1 MRDGAF
7 GSYRERCECEIR
19 GHAQGFNML
28 IQNSS
33 SWQPAFSDVLEK
45 RYFQYFRYK
54 TVASTN
60 SLMNSRF
67 WDRIVLQVCHVE
79 PAVRHAVLAL
89 SSLHQLSEAR
99 RDDPSVALSHQR
111 YADQHYYQALGAAQS
126 LLQSSG
132 AEDIDRVLITCLVFT
147 CYENVRG
154 NYAASQLHT
163 SSGRSIMAQHRE
175 RLSRLSR
182 RNDLNEIQQLFA
194 RLDIGALAF
203 SPSSSP
209 YPYDIASFYATS
221 PNLIPDAFDTI
232 EDARA
237 PLIDHI
243 RWSLVIRRIDLATV
257 LQDPTLFAL
266 LESDR
271 SKVAEHLTLWS
282 ARFEE
287 LAARDC
293 NASPILIRT
302 LRIWHQLVS
311 IDVVAN
317 WYGSELRYDA
327 HVAQYEHLVSTAEE
341 IIELLAQKPDRGAF
355 SFDLGITIPLFATAE
370 RCRDPHIRRR
380 ALKAMHAGPRQEGTW
395 GPGAALAAE
404 KWVLFEEQGLGH
416 VEKASDIPEWRRI
429 RNMDASINVDSGTAD
444 VVFEVTPS
452 IGHEEELALGFLGST
467 RLDEE
472 GASAPVKPFSMGFG
486 LTMSYS
492 ARFASDPEDLMFMS
506 EDDGTL
512 AAAAA
517 AAVEPL
523 ML

>member
-1 MRDGAF
+1 M
-7 GSYRERCECEIR
+7 
-19 GHAQGFNML
+19 
-28 IQNSS
+28 
-33 SWQPAFSDVLEK
+33 LEK
-45 RYFQYFRYK
+45 RYFQYFRQK

-99 RDDPSVALSHQR
+99 QDPNVALRHQR
-111 YADQHYYQALGAAQS
+111 YADKHYQQALSAAQS
-126 LLQSSG
+126 LLQCSG
-132 AEDIDRVLITCLVFT
+132 PEDIDRVLITCLVFT

-163 SSGRSIMAQHRE
+163 GSGRLIMAQHHE
-175 RLSRLSR
+175 RLRRLSR

-203 SPSSSP
+203 SPSNSR
-209 YPYDIASFYATS
+209 YPYDVASFFATS
-221 PNLIPDAFDTI
+221 PNLVPDAFDTI

-243 RWSLVIRRIDLATV
+243 RWSLIVRRTDLAAV
-257 LQDPTLFAL
+257 LLDPSQFAML
-266 LESDR
+266 DSDR
-271 SKVAEHLTLWS
+271 SKVADHLARWS
-282 ARFEE
+282 SRFEE
-287 LAARDC
+287 LVATDC
-293 NASPILIRT
+293 NASPIMIRT
-302 LRIWHQLVS
+302 LRIWHQLVA
-311 IDVVAN
+311 IDVVAG
-317 WYGSELRYDA
+317 WYGSELRYDS
-327 HVAQYEHLVSTAEE
+327 HVAQYECMVATAEE

-355 SFDLGITIPLFATAE
+355 SFDLGITIPLFATVE

-404 KWVLFEEQGLGH
+404 KWMMFEEAGLES
-416 VEKASDIPEWRRI
+416 VEKASDVPEWRRI
-429 RNMDASINVDSGTAD
+429 RHMDASVNVDTGIAE
-444 VVFEVTPS
+444 VIFEVTPS
-452 IGHEEELALGFLGST
+452 TGHEEELTLGFLGTT

-472 GASAPVKPFSMGFG
+472 CTSAAVRPFSMGFG

-492 ARFASDPEDLMFMS
+492 AQFASEPEDLMFMP
-506 EDDGTL
+506 DDGIVL
-512 AAAAA
+512 APCA
-517 AAVEPL
+517 EPL
-523 ML
+523 AL